1 MQWILTA
8 REIEGIIPHRYP
20 FLLVDGI
27 SELIPGSRAM
37 GHKRVSA
44 GEFFLQDEPGGKQIL
59 PRALVLEAMAQV
71 GAVAVLSHSLYR
83 GKSTLL
89 AGINGAA
96 FMKDVAAGDEIR
108 LEAEVTKIKGNIGK
122 RKCRALVRDVLVAK
136 ADILFALI

>member
-1 MQWILTA
+1 MDV

-20 FLLVDGI
+20 FLLVEGI
-27 SELIPGSRAM
+27 SELIPGSWAV

-44 GEFFLQDEPGGKQIL
+44 GEFFLQDGPGGKQVL

-71 GAVAVLSHSLYR
+71 GAVAFLSHPLYR

-89 AGINGAA
+89 AGINEAA
-96 FMKDVAAGDEIR
+96 FMRDVAAGDEIR